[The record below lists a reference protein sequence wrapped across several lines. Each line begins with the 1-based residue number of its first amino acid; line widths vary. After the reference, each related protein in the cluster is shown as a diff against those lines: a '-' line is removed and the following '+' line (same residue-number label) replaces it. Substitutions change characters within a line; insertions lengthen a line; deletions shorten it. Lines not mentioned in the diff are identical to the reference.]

1 MTVKKYTKSVV
12 LLIKPNC
19 FFVVLVAAATQTD
32 KFSGYLNKFFLIR
45 NVMVQKIE

>member
-1 MTVKKYTKSVV
+1 MKNKEM
-12 LLIKPNC
+12 I
-19 FFVVLVAAATQTD
+19 TQTD